1 MRLIALLV
9 YYIAANA
16 RFSRVAGRYRTGRQK
31 GQDMR
36 ASILRGLALAVL
48 SSNTVLA
55 ADQPPI
61 GVAPVELQG
70 PYVFDTAEQHGIKVT
85 LLARDLTRSFGLAF
99 LPDGDLLVSVRGGP
113 LRIIHDATGA
123 NPVLDPA
130 PVPGLPALD
139 GVSRNGGLQDI
150 ALHPDFA
157 ENHYLYFTFNKH
169 EPVAAGGEA
178 PQQRRGAVTLMRA
191 RYENGRLEEAEE
203 LFAGGYSGMSGS
215 RIAFANDGTVYFT
228 TSGPNG
234 DVSQQLD
241 SIYGKVLRLN
251 DDGSIPA
258 DNPFVGQPGAN
269 GAIFAYGFRDQL
281 GLAVHEGTG
290 TVFAADHGM
299 NGGDEVNLLK
309 PGANYGWPTYS
320 FSRNYQGARVSEL
333 PVSADIEQPQV
344 LWSPSIAPSGMNF
357 YNGDK
362 FPAWKGNLFVA
373 SARRGEVD
381 RTGGLER
388 VVFNDSFGDVRRET
402 LLTELHQRIRQV
414 VQGPDGNLYVL
425 TDGDEYAVL
434 RIEPN

>member
-1 MRLIALLV
+1 MRSLFIWGM
-9 YYIAANA
+9 
-16 RFSRVAGRYRTGRQK
+16 S
-31 GQDMR
+31 
-36 ASILRGLALAVL
+36 LAVL
-48 SSNTVLA
+48 AANLTLA

-61 GVAPVELQG
+61 GVAPVQLQG
-70 PYVFDTAEQHGIKVT
+70 AYEFDTAEQHGIRVT

-113 LRIIHDATGA
+113 LRVIHDATGT
-123 NPVLDPA
+123 NPVLDPV
-130 PVPGLPALD
+130 PVAGLPTQD
-139 GVSRNGGLQDI
+139 GTSRNGGLQDI

-157 ENHYLYFTFNKH
+157 SNHLLYFTYNKH
-169 EPVAAGGEA
+169 EPVAAGA
-178 PQQRRGAVTLMRA
+178 TPPQQLRGAVTLMRA

-203 LFAGGYSGMSGS
+203 LFAGGYGGMSGS
-215 RIAFANDGTVYFT
+215 RIAFANDGTIYMT

-234 DVSQQLD
+234 EVSQQLD
-241 SIYGKVLRLN
+241 SVYGKVLRLN

-258 DNPFVGQPGAN
+258 DNPFVGKQGAN
-269 GAIFAYGFRDQL
+269 PAIYAYGFRDQL
-281 GLAVHEGTG
+281 GLAVDKASG

-309 PGANYGWPTYS
+309 PGANYGWPTHS
-320 FSRNYQGARVSEL
+320 FSRNYQGVRVSEL
-333 PVSADIEQPQV
+333 PVTADIEQPQI
-344 LWSPSIAPSGMNF
+344 LWSPSIGPSGMNF
-357 YNGDK
+357 YTGDN

-388 VVFNDSFGDVRRET
+388 VVFNDSFGDIRRET